1 MPRQIL
7 SLLALAALPLG
18 GCTALGGPD
27 ILGSVLG
34 GSTGAYGAGAYGRGG
49 PDMRTMAVDTCG
61 AEASRYGR
69 VGITQVQQ
77 VSRSTLRVYGTI
89 DSNYRRHSFAC
100 SFREDGRITDFDVN

>member
-1 MPRQIL
+1 MPRTTLPLI
-7 SLLALAALPLG
+7 ALAALPLG
-18 GCTALGGPD
+18 GCTALTGPGIFGD
-27 ILGSVLG
+27 PG
-34 GSTGAYGAGAYGRGG
+34 YGGAYGRGG

-69 VGITQVQQ
+69 VGISDVRQ

-89 DSNYRRHSFAC
+89 DSNYRRHAFAC

>member
-7 SLLALAALPLG
+7 SLLALAALPLS

-34 GSTGAYGAGAYGRGG
+34 GGTSSGAYGRGG
-49 PDMRTMAVDTCG
+49 PDFRTMAVDTCG

-89 DSNYRRHSFAC
+89 DSNYRRHNFAC